1 MKKRKK
7 PKYIK
12 KLPKIQYYKWQDD
25 VLATK
30 GNLILRSGRQVGKS
44 EVISEKAAR
53 YALENKNKTVMVIA
67 FVERQALLIFSKILN
82 KIYREDP
89 KAILMGENKPTKH
102 TIFLKNGTEIY
113 CFAAGETGFGIMG
126 YSIDLL
132 IADEAAFI
140 NEEVWNSVIPT
151 LAATDGIVWLL
162 STPLKMEG
170 YYYDCFEDE
179 DFDNFHESSEDCPHI
194 TPEFLAKMRK
204 RFSKSQ
210 YGQMYLGEFPLNFN
224 RIYSDEWIK
233 KVCTLPQSSG
243 THPEAGSLLPGS
255 SGGDKYLGIDIAG
268 MGDDESAFEG
278 VARQGKNVNQ
288 IHHEVTTKTHTMET
302 ENKIIDLNVRIDW
315 TMNGIDDGGM
325 GTPILDHLLENDNLK
340 RKIIGLNNAKR
351 VVDSD
356 ERTKMLYKEAMYY
369 NMLAMGERGELH
381 LYDCD
386 EIKASLRCI
395 MIEENGKIGGVYD
408 HIANALM
415 RACWLAKAKPLNF
428 KIYSIKV

>member
-1 MKKRKK
+1 
-7 PKYIK
+7 
-12 KLPKIQYYKWQDD
+12 LC
-25 VLATK
+25 
-30 GNLILRSGRQVGKS
+30 SGRQVGKS
-44 EVISEKAAR
+44 TIIGIKAAQ
-53 YALENKNKTVMVIA
+53 YALKNKNKTVMVIA
-67 FVERQALLIFSKILN
+67 FVEKQALLIFSKILN
-82 KIYREDP
+82 KIYREYP

-113 CFAAGETGFGIMG
+113 CYAAGETGYGIMG
-126 YSIDLL
+126 YTIDLL

-151 LAATDGIVWLL
+151 LAATQGDVWLL
-162 STPLKMEG
+162 STPKLMEG
-170 YYYDCFEDE
+170 FYYDCFEDPTYSK
-179 DFDNFHESSEDCPHI
+179 FHESSEDCPHI
-194 TPEFLAKMRK
+194 TKEFLEDKK
-204 RFSKSQ
+204 RRFTKAQ
-210 YGQMYLGEFPLNFN
+210 YAQMYLGEFVDNFN

-233 KVCTLPQSSG
+233 KVFTLPVPDSTPGGAPLSSPI
-243 THPEAGSLLPGS
+243 T
-255 SGGDKYLGIDIAG
+255 GGDLYLGVDIAG
-268 MGDDESAFEG
+268 MGDAESAFEG
-278 VARQGKNVNQ
+278 VARQGNNVNQ

-302 ENKIIDLNVRIDW
+302 ENKIIDLNARIDW

-340 RKIIGLNNAKR
+340 NKIIGLNNAKR

-428 KIYSIKV
+428 KVYSIKV